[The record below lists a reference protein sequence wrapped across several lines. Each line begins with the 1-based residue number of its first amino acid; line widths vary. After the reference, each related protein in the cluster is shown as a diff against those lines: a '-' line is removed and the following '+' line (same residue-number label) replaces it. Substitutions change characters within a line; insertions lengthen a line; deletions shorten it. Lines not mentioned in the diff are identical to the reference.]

1 MDAGILCP
9 KKGKANT
16 FDLAGEE
23 KAYRRRNLLGHTVGI
38 AVGFIIA
45 LWNYSNVIY
54 GSDKCWAAPGGKACL
69 LTWVFVVWQMGVMWS
84 IVGFYIYRYFA
95 TIRLFGRILESYDVH
110 IDVFNLDN
118 AAGLRPLGSI
128 GLRNQCLL
136 IAFGINLGFLAWVCG
151 SIAFSSVSY
160 FIVTAIVAYVLLGPL
175 VFIGPLVPFRNRMK
189 AAKVEKQ
196 GDVALRLKKKHDKL
210 MEIMRV
216 RDPTKEEWEGLEELQ
231 HFKKT
236 VDRIPVWPFDSATLK
251 RFFLV
256 YAIPAVAFVASEV
269 VRLLISKILQAQS

>member
-1 MDAGILCP
+1 M
-9 KKGKANT
+9 
-16 FDLAGEE
+16 
-23 KAYRRRNLLGHTVGI
+23 LGRT
-38 AVGFIIA
+38 
-45 LWNYSNVIY
+45 
-54 GSDKCWAAPGGKACL
+54 GGKACL